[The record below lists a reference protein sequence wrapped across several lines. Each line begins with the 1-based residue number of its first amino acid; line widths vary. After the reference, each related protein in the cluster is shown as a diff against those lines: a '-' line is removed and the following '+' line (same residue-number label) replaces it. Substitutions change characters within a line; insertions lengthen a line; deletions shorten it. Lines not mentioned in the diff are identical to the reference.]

1 MSFLGVVVENIVDYL
16 GSGKGYAVP
25 GLRFNGAPVVD
36 CGSPEVHQ
44 YGGRSVRCPEAQTN
58 GAGTGVL
65 HIENQ
70 LAQGDFP
77 GAPRRRQ
84 IYVIDFGA
92 RAEVGGN
99 HVGPAAV
106 EAHTVSGGGTL
117 LHRDGGRG
125 AGSADVTLDAGTS
138 RRSGWPLGQHK
149 VQRHAG
155 VGGGGGD
162 SGGRARGYIPHRDGW
177 GGSGQPSRP
186 GDALDAL
193 GASRSSRPGDTLAA
207 LRSSWPGDA
216 LDALRS
222 SRPGDTLAALRS
234 SRSRQRATFAG
245 KKLKEWLGFSICR
258 IQHVISVMSKFKSIQ
273 RRFFKYFPN
282 YRISI
287 SYRKTS
293 EGVAF
298 RNKSLYLL

>member
-1 MSFLGVVVENIVDYL
+1 MV
-16 GSGKGYAVP
+16 
-25 GLRFNGAPVVD
+25 GA
-36 CGSPEVHQ
+36 
-44 YGGRSVRCPEAQTN
+44 
-58 GAGTGVL
+58 
-65 HIENQ
+65 
-70 LAQGDFP
+70 
-77 GAPRRRQ
+77 
-84 IYVIDFGA
+84 
-92 RAEVGGN
+92 
-99 HVGPAAV
+99 
-106 EAHTVSGGGTL
+106 
-117 LHRDGGRG
+117 G

-222 SRPGDTLAALRS
+222 GRPGDTLDAFRS
-234 SRSRQRATFAG
+234 SRPGRPGKTGQPLGAGGADFSGRAGWSHWSLLPHRTGAAALSLRTLWAG
-245 KKLKEWLGFSICR
+245 FTL
-258 IQHVISVMSKFKSIQ
+258 
-273 RRFFKYFPN
+273 
-282 YRISI
+282 
-287 SYRKTS
+287 
-293 EGVAF
+293 
-298 RNKSLYLL
+298 

>member
-16 GSGKGYAVP
+16 SSGKGYAVP

-36 CGSPEVHQ
+36 RGSPEVHQ
-44 YGGRSVRCPEAQTN
+44 YGGRSVCCPEAQTN

-125 AGSADVTLDAGTS
+125 SGSADVTLDAGTS

-149 VQRHAG
+149 VPRHAG

-162 SGGRARGYIPHRDGW
+162 SSAVSSPGLQKYIV
-177 GGSGQPSRP
+177 
-186 GDALDAL
+186 
-193 GASRSSRPGDTLAA
+193 
-207 LRSSWPGDA
+207 LRSFQGERPRFSDCWYCLGVIPVY
-216 LDALRS
+216 LRNTFLMKNETEPKPHQLMGYRLCVFAS
-222 SRPGDTLAALRS
+222 GSLITDIFSCFTLIKVSCLHFG
-234 SRSRQRATFAG
+234 Q
-245 KKLKEWLGFSICR
+245 
-258 IQHVISVMSKFKSIQ
+258 
-273 RRFFKYFPN
+273 
-282 YRISI
+282 YR
-287 SYRKTS
+287 
-293 EGVAF
+293 G
-298 RNKSLYLL
+298 